1 MVAYNIKRDQM
12 LNPMD
17 MTGKL
22 IIVTG
27 ASDGIGRAAALH
39 LAMLGAKTVLI
50 SRDVNKLKLISEAL
64 GKNPHKI
71 YPYDLTDLEG
81 IEDLIRTISEENG
94 KIDGMVHCAG
104 VSPMMPLKSTK
115 YDLFHNTMLINFY
128 AFAELVRCA
137 GKAANCNDGASFLAV
152 SSVSSVKGNKAQSAY
167 AASKAAVS
175 GVIKPMAKELSS
187 RGIRV
192 NSVLFGIIK
201 TGMYEKF
208 LEQGG
213 DMSLWNGQYLGL
225 GSPEDAANV
234 ISFLLS
240 DASKL
245 ITGTDLIADGG
256 YLS

>member
-1 MVAYNIKRDQM
+1 MI
-12 LNPMD
+12 NPMD

-27 ASDGIGRAAALH
+27 ASDGIGRAAAVH
-39 LAMLGAKTVLI
+39 LTMLGAKTVLI
-50 SRDVNKLKLISEAL
+50 SREVNKLKLVSETI
-64 GKNPHKI
+64 GKIPHKI
-71 YPYDLTDLEG
+71 YPYDLTNLEG
-81 IEDLIRTISEENG
+81 IEDLIRNITKENG
-94 KIDGMVHCAG
+94 KIDGLAHCAG
-104 VSPMMPLKSTK
+104 ISPMMPLKSTK
-115 YDLFHNTMLINFY
+115 YDLFHKTMLINFY
-128 AFAELVRCA
+128 AFAELVRCS
-137 GKAANCNDGASFLAV
+137 GKVSNCNDGSSFLAI

-175 GVIKPMAKELSS
+175 GVIKPIAKELSS
-187 RGIRV
+187 RKIRV
-192 NSVLFGIIK
+192 NSVMFGMIK
-201 TGMYEKF
+201 TGMYERF

-213 DMSLWNGQYLGL
+213 DISAWNGQYLGI